1 MSNHFLLRIG
11 DGKHFNSSSSKSIWG
26 VNSKNNSI
34 PQFLSGV
41 KPGDILWFVK
51 SRSKCQIVAVATFK
65 EAKNRILGPLLAL
78 SPTNEDLG
86 WVNTEGSWDTEIHYT
101 DLYNLTDCNMF
112 SEIKSPLVI
121 RLYND
126 KCKVNL
132 LTEYPNIVRYSRV
145 TKTM

>member
-11 DGKHFNSSSSKSIWG
+11 DGKHFNSSSSKHIWG

-34 PQFLSGV
+34 PQFLSSV
-41 KPGDILWFVK
+41 KPGDLLWFVK
-51 SRSKCQIVAVATFK
+51 SRSKGQIVAVATFK

-86 WVNTEGSWDTEIHYT
+86 WVNTEGGWDTEIHYT
-101 DLYNLTDCNMF
+101 DLYNLTDCSMF

-145 TKTM
+145 TKIM

>member
-41 KPGDILWFVK
+41 KAGDKLWFVK
-51 SRSKCQIVAVATFK
+51 SRSKGQIVAVATFK

-86 WVNTEGSWDTEIHYT
+86 WVNTEGEWDTEIHYT

>member
-1 MSNHFLLRIG
+1 MPNHFLLRIG
-11 DGKHFNSSSSKSIWG
+11 DGKHFNSSSSKFIWG

-34 PQFLSGV
+34 PQFLYNV
-41 KPGDILWFVK
+41 KAGDLLWFVK
-51 SRSKCQIVAVATFK
+51 SRSKGQIVVVATFK
-65 EAKNRILGPLLAL
+65 ETKNRILGPLISL

-86 WVNTEGSWDTEIHYT
+86 WVNTDGNWDTEIHYT

-126 KCKVNL
+126 KCKVNVFE
-132 LTEYPNIVRYSRV
+132 EYPNIVRYSKV
-145 TKTM
+145 TKIM